1 MSTLASINDTVRH
14 VDGLTE
20 EQVAHLTGALVERE
34 NVMADMLR
42 LAGMQFGLFPQI
54 VAEVFA
60 EVGIGSPVDE
70 EARRLIHEQ
79 FTALMEELQRQH
91 GGGGV

>member
-1 MSTLASINDTVRH
+1 MSLPTINDVVSH
-14 VDGLTE
+14 VEGLSE
-20 EQVAHLTGALVERE
+20 EQVTHLTSALIERE

-42 LAGMQFGLFPQI
+42 MAGMQFGLYPQI

-60 EVGIGSPVDE
+60 EVGVGSPVDE
-70 EARRLIHEQ
+70 TQRTMIRQQ

-91 GGGGV
+91 GGGA